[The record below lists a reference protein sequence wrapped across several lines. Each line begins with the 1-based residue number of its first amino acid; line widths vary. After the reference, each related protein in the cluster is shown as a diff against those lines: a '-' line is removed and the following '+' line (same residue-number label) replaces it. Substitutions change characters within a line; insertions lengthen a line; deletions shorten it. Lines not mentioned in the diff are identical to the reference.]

1 MDERSY
7 REGRETEHGE
17 EKPTK
22 AANSEPGP
30 APEGEKEKKNR
41 LTMLHREAQTIAQ
54 NLKESGTRR

>member
-1 MDERSY
+1 MDKRSY

-22 AANSEPGP
+22 AANESGP
-30 APEGEKEKKNR
+30 APEGEKEEKNR
-41 LTMLHREAQTIAQ
+41 LTMLHREAQAIAQ